1 MWNWASSDSVR
12 TLVAITGIGPLSLT
26 APSPSVAVP
35 LLRQV
40 MTVPLP
46 GVEGRI
52 DHMVLDDAG
61 RRIFLVALGNNS
73 VEVLDLRL
81 GRRIR
86 SLTGFSEP
94 QGVGFVA
101 SPPRLFVANGGDGSV
116 SVLDAGSFRP
126 LRTIRLDDDAD
137 NVRVDAPARRVYVG
151 FGTGGLAR
159 LLAGTGGHLA
169 RPPASAPP
177 G

>member
-1 MWNWASSDSVR
+1 MWARANSGSLR
-12 TLVAITGIGPLSLT
+12 TLVTFTGIGLLSLA
-26 APSPSVAVP
+26 APPPSGAAP

-40 MTVPLP
+40 MTTPLP

-61 RRIFLVALGNNS
+61 KRIFLVALGNNS
-73 VEVLDLRL
+73 VEVLDLRS

-101 SPPRLFVANGGDGSV
+101 SPPRLFVANGGDGSI
-116 SVLDAGSFRP
+116 SVFDASSVRS
-126 LRTIRLDDDAD
+126 LRKIRLDD
-137 NVRVDAPARRVYVG
+137 
-151 FGTGGLAR
+151 
-159 LLAGTGGHLA
+159 
-169 RPPASAPP
+169 
-177 G
+177 